1 MATHTK
7 NYYHQLQKESEMGK
21 KQMTF
26 REALI
31 AARPLIASYKVG
43 FICYALARVTGHKRY
58 CKRIERQL
66 EGCASYGR
74 WLCLKHY
81 ETWRCMDFR
90 DFRDGRLQWIDYMI
104 AQEEARGR

>member
-1 MATHTK
+1 MR
-7 NYYHQLQKESEMGK
+7 K

-31 AARPLIASYKVG
+31 AARPLIASYKIA
-43 FICYALARVTGHKRY
+43 FICYALTHVTGHKRY
-58 CKRIERQL
+58 CRRIERQL
-66 EGCASYGR
+66 EGCASYGGR
-74 WLCLKHY
+74 LYLKYH
-81 ETWRCMDFR
+81 ETWKRMDFR

>member
-1 MATHTK
+1 MR
-7 NYYHQLQKESEMGK
+7 K

-31 AARPLIASYKVG
+31 AARPLIASYKVA
-43 FICYALARVTGHKRY
+43 FICYALTHVTGHARFSDH
-58 CKRIERQL
+58 IMSQL
-66 EGCASYGR
+66 EGCDSYGG
-74 WLCLKHY
+74 WLYLKHH
-81 ETWRCMDFR
+81 ETWKRMDFR